1 MGSRGKKKKHKETKN
16 LLCPHDGNV
25 VEMQFVASLGLD
37 LSSTHHSSLSQDDL
51 HRERASLHRGGK
63 YALQRQ
69 MLLRAESTA
78 STVLLNLLLKNQSPH
93 HIPVMCFKSG
103 YPLRLGIATNEL
115 KNGQFEMETLWKYII
130 QPRTQS

>member
-37 LSSTHHSSLSQDDL
+37 LSSTLHSSLSQDDL

-63 YALQRQ
+63 YAL
-69 MLLRAESTA
+69 
-78 STVLLNLLLKNQSPH
+78 
-93 HIPVMCFKSG
+93 
-103 YPLRLGIATNEL
+103 
-115 KNGQFEMETLWKYII
+115 
-130 QPRTQS
+130 